1 MNQPDIIL
9 NCGFKGINY
18 DCDFK
23 NDKGIKLFESGH
35 VNSVTEIQQPN
46 GYSTIT
52 GFVIRQTSVSL
63 TPYKVTLEVG
73 MNKIIV

>member
-9 NCGFKGINY
+9 NCGFKGIKY

-35 VNSVTEIQQPN
+35 VNSVTEVQQPN

-52 GFVIRQTSVSL
+52 GFVIRQTSVNL
-63 TPYKVTLEVG
+63 TPYKVTLEVCT
-73 MNKIIV
+73 KL